1 MLTATKKHM
10 WTRNLADKPD
20 RQLIDAIIADGDEGA
35 FRELYRRHTP
45 RLHQLLLRLL
55 GGVEQDAEDVVQETW
70 VRAVENAAK
79 FEWKSSFPS
88 WLTGIGI
95 NRAKEVLRKRNRR
108 PMFELTEV
116 MEPKAPVVPVGER
129 IDLERALA
137 LLPDGYRTVLV
148 LHDVEGFRHD
158 EIAAQLGIAAGTS
171 KSQLF
176 HARRYVRAL
185 LEPAQEVTNEQ
196 RI

>member
-1 MLTATKKHM
+1 MQKRSLAEAT
-10 WTRNLADKPD
+10 D
-20 RQLIDAIIADGDEGA
+20 RALVDAVVAEGDESS

-45 RLHQLLLRLL
+45 RLNQLLLRML

-70 VRAVENAAK
+70 VRAVEGARK
-79 FEWKSSFPS
+79 FEWKSSFAS

-95 NRAKEVLRKRNRR
+95 NRARELLRRRSRR
-108 PMFELTEV
+108 PLFDLSEQN
-116 MEPKAPVVPVGER
+116 EPRAPVAPVGER

-137 LLPDGYRTVLV
+137 LLPAGYRTVLV
-148 LHDVEGFRHD
+148 LHDLEGYRHE
-158 EIAAQLGIAAGTS
+158 EIAERLGIAAGTS

-185 LEPAQEVTNEQ
+185 LEPAQEVRHEQ
-196 RI
+196 RV

>member
-1 MLTATKKHM
+1 M
-10 WTRNLADKPD
+10 WKRSLADKTD
-20 RQLIDAIIADGDEGA
+20 RQLIDAIVADGDEPA

-55 GGVEQDAEDVVQETW
+55 GGIEQDAEDVVQETW
-70 VRAVENAAK
+70 VRAVENAAR

-108 PMFELTEV
+108 PMFELTEG
-116 MEPKAPVVPVGER
+116 MEPKAPVAPVGER

-185 LEPAQEVTNEQ
+185 LEPAAEVGNEQ